1 MSFADRTDAG
11 RRLARRLEYLR
22 GKDVVVLGLPRGGVP
37 VASEVAAA
45 LDAPLDLIM
54 VRKLGVP
61 QQPELAMGAIGE
73 GGVRVLNEDVLRVV
87 QVKPDDLA
95 AVEEHQLRELERA
108 SRRFRGDRPPVS
120 LSGKIAVVIDDGI
133 ATGATARAACQ
144 IARAHGAER
153 VVLGVPVAP
162 PETVQALAE
171 VADEVVCVEQPRWLS
186 SIGQWYDDFRQTPDQ
201 QVIALLEE
209 AAARQRSD
217 SDVVVDAGG
226 VELPGRLTV
235 PTGATGLVIFAHGS
249 GSSRLSPRN
258 QQVAATLQADGLGT
272 LLFDLLT
279 PVEAEDRAN
288 VFDIELLAS
297 RMVAAISWA
306 GARDTGKLPIGL
318 FGASTGAAAAL
329 WASTEPGVKVNAIV
343 SRGGRPDLARP
354 RLAAVE
360 APTLLVVGSR
370 DEVVLRLNEEAQ
382 REMRCENRL
391 SVVPGATHLFEEP
404 GALDQ
409 VAKLARD
416 WFSHYLT
423 R

>member
-1 MSFADRTDAG
+1 MLPSGGEHGNIGDRGRLMSFADRTDAG

-22 GKDVVVLGLPRGGVP
+22 GKDVVVLGLPRAGVP

-73 GGVRVLNEDVLRVV
+73 GGVRVLNEDVMRVV

-258 QQVAATLQADGLGT
+258 QQVAATLQDAGRGT
-272 LLFDLLT
+272 LRFDVLK

-288 VFDIELLAS
+288 GFDIELLAS
-297 RMVAAISWA
+297 RMEAAISWA
-306 GARDTGKLPIGL
+306 GGRDTGKLPIGL

-382 REMRCENRL
+382 RE
-391 SVVPGATHLFEEP
+391 
-404 GALDQ
+404 
-409 VAKLARD
+409 
-416 WFSHYLT
+416 
-423 R
+423 